1 MHMLF
6 GNMRNC
12 AQKRFVEQC
21 QNSRF
26 TRRKLIKKEIDT
38 HNMFAGV
45 MLLKASINH
54 YFSKLSPNA
63 QILIK
68 INPTLLPGKNNLKSN
83 KEKINEYLGQLFL
96 VIKRKVYLILNI

>member
-6 GNMRNC
+6 GNLRNC
-12 AQKRFVEQC
+12 AQKRIVEQC

-54 YFSKLSPNA
+54 YFSKLSLNA
-63 QILIK
+63 QNVVKNENII
-68 INPTLLPGKNNLKSN
+68 ISGKN
-83 KEKINEYLGQLFL
+83 
-96 VIKRKVYLILNI
+96 